1 MNGCE
6 ECIVYQIRHNMCEC
20 EECPGCGKNTLV
32 WKQSKI
38 GTPHM
43 ECTECAYTIGVDLN
57 TPCELD
63 PVFNKKLLIV
73 IEPQA
78 ELPSK
83 DIIVMM
89 AKEFEMNSL
98 QMRNKLIEG
107 FSTEVSREKAE
118 KLISFLQGNK
128 IAYKGEGYLDLREKY
143 TFYTECGYPY
153 SQMRTYLSFD
163 RGQE

>member
-1 MNGCE
+1 MNGCK
-6 ECIVYQIRHNMCEC
+6 ECSIYQIRHNMCEC

-32 WKQSKI
+32 WKQSEI

-83 DIIVMM
+83 DIIVIM
-89 AKEFEMNSL
+89 AK
-98 QMRNKLIEG
+98 
-107 FSTEVSREKAE
+107 
-118 KLISFLQGNK
+118 
-128 IAYKGEGYLDLREKY
+128 
-143 TFYTECGYPY
+143 
-153 SQMRTYLSFD
+153 
-163 RGQE
+163 